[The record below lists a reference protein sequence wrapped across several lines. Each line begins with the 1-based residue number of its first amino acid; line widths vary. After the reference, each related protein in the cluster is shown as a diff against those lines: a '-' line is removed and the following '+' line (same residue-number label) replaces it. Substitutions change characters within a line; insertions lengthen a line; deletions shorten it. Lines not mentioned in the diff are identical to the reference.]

1 MPFGII
7 NGPSTFSRAIYLAM
21 QDFIGDF
28 VATYI
33 DDTTVYSDN
42 VENHL
47 HQLRQVFSR
56 LRQVKMN

>member
-1 MPFGII
+1 
-7 NGPSTFSRAIYLAM
+7 M

-33 DDTTVYSDN
+33 DDITVYSDN

-47 HQLRQVFSR
+47 HQLWQVFSR